1 MVVDRGDSH
10 SDVEQVLG
18 ALRERL
24 QDPGH
29 HPVDVPIICVLTRFG
44 LRSARHLIPTYLE
57 YRRIMREAAQTRT
70 PGLLRSAFLIELPR
84 TCFSLSIWAGEEA
97 IPHFGTN
104 VISHVAAGN
113 AVFGRLAVAED
124 GGPEIWPTRWQLTSV
139 SNNLNWEGLNLREL
153 IVRMST

>member
-1 MVVDRGDSH
+1 MVVDRGASH
-10 SDVEQVLG
+10 SDVDHALG

-24 QDPGH
+24 QEPGH
-29 HPVDVPIICVLTRFG
+29 HSVDVPIICVVTRFG

-57 YRRIMREAAQTRT
+57 YRRIMREVAQTRT
-70 PGLLRSAFLIELPR
+70 PGLLRSAFLIEPPR

-104 VISHVAAGN
+104 VISHVEAGN

-124 GGPEIWPTRWQLTSV
+124 GEPEIWSTRWQLTSV